1 VAKAGV
7 GFATPYALTAAK
19 SSGSK
24 RNKEGGCTVN
34 KKEVV
39 LTKERETKRTWRYQE
54 QVVGEEVF
62 GYIYLNKTVLGNPVP
77 DKVKV
82 VIEAA

>member
-1 VAKAGV
+1 
-7 GFATPYALTAAK
+7 
-19 SSGSK
+19 
-24 RNKEGGCTVN
+24 VN

-39 LTKERETKRTWRYQE
+39 LAKEKETKNTVRYQE

-62 GYIYLNKTVLGNPVP
+62 GYLYITKTALGNPVP

>member
-1 VAKAGV
+1 M
-7 GFATPYALTAAK
+7 
-19 SSGSK
+19 
-24 RNKEGGCTVN
+24 E

-39 LTKERETKRTWRYQE
+39 LAKERETKRTWRYQE
-54 QVVGEEVF
+54 QVSGEEVF